1 MKVQYSCY
9 INIFLIIFEDVRSA
23 FVKENHRSS
32 STFVAVTVYA
42 SSISSNVLPFVSTTL
57 KYIEATLKTPIDANP
72 KYVDLMPICSIAYGK
87 FKLTMKLD
95 PKFKSVAMPTACER
109 TFVGNTSPTN
119 NHAIG
124 PKLT

>member
-1 MKVQYSCY
+1 MISREVQYSCY
-9 INIFLIIFEDVRSA
+9 INIFLIIFERRDLA

-72 KYVDLMPICSIAYGK
+72 KYVDLMPICSIAYNS
-87 FKLTMKLD
+87 L
-95 PKFKSVAMPTACER
+95 
-109 TFVGNTSPTN
+109 N
-119 NHAIG
+119 
-124 PKLT
+124 